1 MKFKD
6 NLKKYREAA
15 GYQQAKDFAAIL
27 GIGYT
32 TYMGYENRGAWPS
45 QENLIKIAMALHV
58 SIDELLGY
66 EGKTTDWIESKL
78 KPALCDTAINFEGL
92 QPDGKIMLSY
102 VKKDTKIE
110 KWTYSLDEM
119 REFYDAAEREAE
131 KEKGKRVSDILY
143 KTLLE
148 MALIQ

>member
-1 MKFKD
+1 MYLLPMLEYATK
-6 NLKKYREAA
+6 
-15 GYQQAKDFAAIL
+15 
-27 GIGYT
+27 
-32 TYMGYENRGAWPS
+32 
-45 QENLIKIAMALHV
+45 
-58 SIDELLGY
+58 EL
-66 EGKTTDWIESKL
+66 T
-78 KPALCDTAINFEGL
+78 
-92 QPDGKIMLSY
+92 SY